1 MGADMS
7 TQPFP
12 DRVRALAA
20 ERGLSV
26 SRVGQRAGARELK
39 GTSPDMFK
47 SAMAGHR
54 KVTPVLLEEVARVL
68 EVPPDEF
75 PEYRLAVARRQLDE
89 NEVGLDEAVA
99 QLEAIETAMRAT
111 LRDAAPHA
119 DEQPASS
126 PRRTPADRS
135 GPRNREAG

>member
-1 MGADMS
+1 MS

-12 DRVRALAA
+12 DRVKALAA
-20 ERGLSV
+20 DRGLSV

-54 KVTPVLLEEVARVL
+54 KVTPVLIEEVARVL

-75 PEYRLAVARRQLDE
+75 PEYRLAIARRQLDE
-89 NEVGLDEAVA
+89 NEVGLD
-99 QLEAIETAMRAT
+99 QAIAT
-111 LRDAAPHA
+111 LEVIEAATRDAARAAAPPVT
-119 DEQPASS
+119 QPPPAT
-126 PRRTPADRS
+126 PQRKPAGRREPA
-135 GPRNREAG
+135 NRQAG